1 MPPLTVRQMSI
12 RQLSRHQIYSEPVK
26 QDFLDFSAKHWDSY
40 NGSTA
45 LWAESVAHAFLL
57 RYPNASGGFQGIKS
71 QFQEL
76 IEERIASIAFDRFC
90 RKEYNRW
97 ASPFVDEV
105 LDENTSV
112 TGIERNHDEIKD
124 EAAYRIAHHIAK
136 RLTTRD
142 GHSVLNETVM
152 EKNRQDVL
160 FWMNRVGFM

>member
-1 MPPLTVRQMSI
+1 MRPLTVRQMSM
-12 RQLSRHQIYSEPVK
+12 RQLSRHQIFTEPVK
-26 QDFLDFSAKHWDSY
+26 QDYLDFSVKHWDSY

-57 RYPNASGGFQGIKS
+57 HYPNTSGGFQGIKS

-105 LDENTSV
+105 LDENYELTRKQRDQ
-112 TGIERNHDEIKD
+112 EEMKE

-136 RLTTRD
+136 RLTARD
-142 GHSVLNETVM
+142 GQSVLNESVM